1 MVLSKPECM
10 NLPIRYPFA
19 VVGINMT
26 GMVYS
31 WLQRSTLNPYLY
43 TACTQWPATLEE
55 FFEIYCTLLIPSS

>member
-1 MVLSKPECM
+1 M